1 MTTET
6 NLSTANRLEAIL
18 SAIENPLRDE
28 LFNSF
33 HIVNPLEYAK
43 LLHSLELTDSVKAQL
58 LALKV
63 GQRQPYKGVDLAP
76 LIEKAIGQMW
86 ARLGDTSTKTA

>member
-1 MTTET
+1 MSTNETTEH
-6 NLSTANRLEAIL
+6 RLDTIL

-43 LLHSLELTDSVKAQL
+43 LLHSLELTDSVKASL

-63 GQRQPYKGVDLAP
+63 GMPQPYKGVDLEP
-76 LIEKAIGQMW
+76 LIARAMEQMW
-86 ARLGDTSTKTA
+86 ARLGERADV